1 VVAFEEVREIA
12 LGLPEVEES
21 TTNGSLAFRVR
32 GKLFLHLWDDEDT
45 LVIRVGRD
53 EKRTLLAADPSRFF
67 VNRAH
72 ETSPA
77 VLTRLTNN
85 GQSDLVELAE
95 LITDAWRRCAP
106 KALARGHDG

>member
-1 VVAFEEVREIA
+1 MVAFEDVREIV

-32 GKLFLHLWDDEDT
+32 GKLFPHLWDDEDT
-45 LVIRVGRD
+45 LEDPSRPQREVRI
-53 EKRTLLAADPSRFF
+53 AQADPSRFF
-67 VNRAH
+67 INRAH

-85 GQSDLVELAE
+85 DQSDLLELTE

-106 KALARGHDG
+106 RALAREHDG

>member
-1 VVAFEEVREIA
+1 MVTDRTVGPSIRQ
-12 LGLPEVEES
+12 
-21 TTNGSLAFRVR
+21 RR
-32 GKLFLHLWDDEDT
+32 RLFLHRWDDEDT

-53 EKRTLLAADPSRFF
+53 EKRVLLAADPSRFF

-77 VLTRLTNN
+77 VLTRLTDND
-85 GQSDLVELAE
+85 QSDLVELAE

-106 KALARGHDG
+106 KAVSREHDV